1 MHIFSSRAVI
11 QSLQHGTR
19 VLITYSLKGELGTD
33 RSTKLKD
40 NSLTKAIQKETVIL
54 REFCICYYRS
64 TYKTI
69 KDLYIHR
76 ILF

>member
-40 NSLTKAIQKETVIL
+40 NSFSKAIQEEIAIVM
-54 REFCICYYRS
+54 EFEMFYYRCIGQLLINIF
-64 TYKTI
+64 T
-69 KDLYIHR
+69 
-76 ILF
+76 

>member
-40 NSLTKAIQKETVIL
+40 NSFSKAIQEEIAIVM
-54 REFCICYYRS
+54 EFEMFYYRC
-64 TYKTI
+64 
-69 KDLYIHR
+69 IHI